1 MVSKKR
7 LLKLYKVF
15 TNAKLA
21 VWRSFQSSYL
31 KTKYINLPG
40 PACQQKGYDMQK
52 HGQIRALNSKK
63 ALKALALVSREYN
76 FSDPN
81 FKVLDTAILL
91 KDSITDLVFV

>member
-1 MVSKKR
+1 
-7 LLKLYKVF
+7 
-15 TNAKLA
+15 
-21 VWRSFQSSYL
+21 
-31 KTKYINLPG
+31 
-40 PACQQKGYDMQK
+40 MQK
-52 HGQIRALNSKK
+52 HGWIRALNSKK